1 MLCLL
6 NDKEYY
12 CERMHNNDTHIT
24 GYAKLGMIQIIHIRN
39 RENQYHQIIT
49 VLYLFHKALE
59 RHLRL

>member
-1 MLCLL
+1 MLCL
-6 NDKEYY
+6 
-12 CERMHNNDTHIT
+12 RMHNNDTHIT